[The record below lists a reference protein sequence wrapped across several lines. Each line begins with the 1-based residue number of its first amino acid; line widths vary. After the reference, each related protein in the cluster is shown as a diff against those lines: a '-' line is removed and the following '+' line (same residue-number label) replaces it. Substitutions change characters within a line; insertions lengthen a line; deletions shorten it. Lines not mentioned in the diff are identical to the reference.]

1 MNFRLSRI
9 AGPPLSSPVKP
20 TRCAPGRSITKFFRL
35 SASQTDLTF
44 LLLAPFAAVPLF
56 GICLL
61 NQDSSVDP
69 WLYTAYGRM
78 LKEMVATSGWTYY
91 SVRFPV
97 VGSISLFS
105 SIFAEPL
112 GYVLLRYFVYIIAA
126 LPLYNLLSRTSERP
140 AAIAGVLTLLASPL
154 FGRIV
159 LWDLTS
165 FLAIPAALAGVCLW
179 LMPSPH
185 RSFCRIFA
193 GFLFAA
199 AINSHLFVGTAVAS
213 LFVAEFGMACWAGRV
228 KRFAI
233 DAASVA
239 IGAVGCVM
247 AGVIYY
253 SLAVQPVGPTTF
265 LMQTINA
272 VTLGLEY
279 HKTNMEAASTILIRD
294 LVIYL
299 PLAMTATNGV
309 LLGRRVLSD
318 LVAARIF
325 WFSLIYC
332 AFFVF
337 FHFGAGRNVLGYFYY
352 TAFLLL
358 TVILQIPMILQG
370 LAQSAGPATARR
382 VWACFGVVLVAIPL
396 LSNLYSAQISPFF
409 VSLYNRPAGLVAV
422 CCIAASL
429 LVLSAIRSGSSILK
443 PVGAAMLALLLQ
455 FTSFTDQTF
464 ATIFSK
470 NSRHE
475 FALYMASL
483 DLIRILRTYDVPGHR
498 VLIWYP
504 RGDYSL
510 YSLSFINLGNT
521 LHPPHTVA
529 ETGLPVIGDYER
541 KRLNEP
547 ASAYVLLMA
556 RTDEMINEGL
566 AALRKA
572 GANLQENVRMELGTD
587 PAFRVKA
594 ILVALRR

>member
-1 MNFRLSRI
+1 
-9 AGPPLSSPVKP
+9 
-20 TRCAPGRSITKFFRL
+20 L
-35 SASQTDLTF
+35 SASQADLM
-44 LLLAPFAAVPLF
+44 LILLAPFAAVPLF

-61 NQDSSVDP
+61 NQDNFVDP
-69 WLYTAYGRM
+69 WFYTAYGRM

-112 GYVLLRYFVYIIAA
+112 GYVLLRYFVYIAAA
-126 LPLYNLLSRTSERP
+126 LPLYYLVSRTNGRP

-154 FGRIV
+154 FGRSV
-159 LWDLTS
+159 LWDWTS
-165 FLAIPAALAGVCLW
+165 FLSIPAALAGVCLW

-185 RSFCRIFA
+185 RSFCRILA

-213 LFVAEFGMACWAGRV
+213 FFVAEFGMACWAGRL

-233 DAASVA
+233 DVAWAAV
-239 IGAVGCVM
+239 GAVGCVM

-265 LMQTINA
+265 LMQIMNA
-272 VTLGLEY
+272 VSNGLEW
-279 HKTNMEAASTILIRD
+279 HKTHMEAASTILIRN

-318 LVAARIF
+318 SVAARIF

-332 AFFVF
+332 AFFVL

-352 TAFLLL
+352 ADFLLL
-358 TVILQIPMILQG
+358 TVFLQIPMILGG
-370 LAQSAGPATARR
+370 LAQSAGPATATG
-382 VWACFGVVLVAIPL
+382 VWAGFGVVLVAIPL
-396 LSNLYSAQISPFF
+396 LSNFSSAQINPFF
-409 VSLYNRPAGLVAV
+409 VSLYNRPVGLIAV
-422 CCIAASL
+422 CCIAAAL
-429 LVLSAIRSGSSILK
+429 LMLSAIRTGSSILK

-455 FTSFTDQTF
+455 FTTFTDQSF

-470 NSRHE
+470 NGRQE

-510 YSLSFINLGNT
+510 ASLSFLNLGNT
-521 LHPPHTVA
+521 LHPPFAAA

-556 RTDEMINEGL
+556 RTDEMIDEGL
-566 AALRKA
+566 AALRAA
-572 GANLQENVRMELGTD
+572 GTTLQEKVRMELGTD
-587 PAFRVKA
+587 PRFRIKA
-594 ILVALRR
+594 ILVAPRR

>member
-1 MNFRLSRI
+1 MVI
-9 AGPPLSSPVKP
+9 
-20 TRCAPGRSITKFFRL
+20 
-35 SASQTDLTF
+35 
-44 LLLAPFAAVPLF
+44 LLAPLAAVPLF

-61 NQDSSVDP
+61 NQDAFVDP
-69 WLYTAYGRM
+69 WLYTAYGHM

-105 SIFAEPL
+105 STFAEPL
-112 GYVLLRYFVYIIAA
+112 DNVLLRYVIYIVAA
-126 LPLYNLLSRTSERP
+126 LPLYNLLSRTSGRP
-140 AAIAGVLTLLASPL
+140 AAIAGALVLLASPL

-159 LWDLTS
+159 LWDWTS
-165 FLAIPAALAGVCLW
+165 FLAIPAALAGICLW
-179 LMPSPH
+179 LMPSAH
-185 RSFCRIFA
+185 CSVCRILA

-199 AINSHLFVGTAVAS
+199 AINSHLFIGTAVAS
-213 LFVAEFGMACWAGRV
+213 FFVAEFGMACWGGGL

-233 DAASVA
+233 DVASAA
-239 IGAVGCVM
+239 IGAVGCIM

-272 VTLGLEY
+272 VSAGLEY
-279 HKTNMEAASTILIRD
+279 HKTHMEPASTILIRN

-309 LLGRRVLSD
+309 LLGRRIFSD

-325 WFSLIYC
+325 WFSLIYS
-332 AFFVF
+332 AFFVL
-337 FHFGAGRNVLGYFYY
+337 FHFGAGRNVLGYFFY
-352 TAFLLL
+352 ASFLLL
-358 TVILQIPMILQG
+358 TVILQIPIILQG
-370 LAQSAGPATARR
+370 LAQSAGPATARG

-396 LSNLYSAQISPFF
+396 LSNFDSAQMNPFF
-409 VSLYNRPAGLVAV
+409 VSFYNRPAGLVAV

-429 LVLSAIRSGSSILK
+429 LVLSAIRGGSSILK

-455 FTSFTDQTF
+455 FTTFTEQSF

-470 NSRHE
+470 NNRHE

-483 DLIRILRTYDVPGHR
+483 DLIRILRTYDLPGHR

-504 RGDYSL
+504 RGDLSL
-510 YSLSFINLGNT
+510 YSLSFMNLGNT
-521 LHPPHTVA
+521 LHPPHAVA
-529 ETGLPVIGDYER
+529 ESGLPVVGDYER

-547 ASAYVLLMA
+547 ATANVLLMA
-556 RTDEMINEGL
+556 RTDEKINEGL
-566 AALRKA
+566 DALRTA
-572 GANLQENVRMELGTD
+572 GITFQEKVRMELGTD
-587 PAFRVKA
+587 PGFRVKA